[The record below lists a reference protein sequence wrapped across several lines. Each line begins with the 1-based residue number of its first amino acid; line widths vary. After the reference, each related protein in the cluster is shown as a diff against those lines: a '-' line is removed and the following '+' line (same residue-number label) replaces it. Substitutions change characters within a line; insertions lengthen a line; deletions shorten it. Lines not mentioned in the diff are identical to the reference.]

1 MSNFSKPLA
10 FYRTNTAIR
19 ITPDITRRVFWIDAA
34 TTLPG
39 AHKGIPEKGTSKF
52 NWEDKLIIALSPEEG
67 LGLAE
72 CANRILITNEG
83 KVEFFHDPQ
92 KGGREGEPKSL
103 FLNFQKTDKGEK
115 VFLSLSQGERKVSV
129 LLSRSDLYAIS
140 TLVPYAV
147 SAMWNWTGTL
157 PRDEDPGSQPEPG
170 YNDGEDIP
178 F

>member
-39 AHKGIPEKGTSKF
+39 AQKGIPEKGTPKF
-52 NWEDKLIIALSPEEG
+52 DWDEKLIIALSPEEG

-83 KVEFFHDPQ
+83 KAEFFHDPS

-103 FLNFQKTDKGEK
+103 VLNFQKTDKGDK
-115 VFLSLSQGERKVSV
+115 AFLSLSQGEKVSV
-129 LLSRSDLYAIS
+129 LLTRPDLYAIS
-140 TLVPYAV
+140 TLVPYAI

-157 PRDEDPGSQPEPG
+157 SRDEEPGSQTEPG
-170 YNDGEDIP
+170 YNDGDDDIP